1 MSDVSIRRLVET
13 DAVALVG
20 CFERCYGDT
29 YPSDHFHD
37 PELLSQRIADGTLR
51 SVVAITRSGE
61 LVGHMGLT
69 VRHERARAS
78 EAGNTVVDP
87 AYRGRGLLGRL
98 GGALADLCR
107 VEGFIGYVHYP
118 TTAHDIMQRT
128 SVRGDGVETGLM
140 LDYIPAETDYRGID
154 RGAGRLAAT
163 VVYLP
168 FSLAHERQVF
178 VPTVYRGVIVDLYR
192 EARLQRS
199 VAPPKD
205 SLTRAVSRALRTMHA
220 RRSLQH
226 VHVERAGHDLAKWI
240 DSAAAITHVDLCLD
254 DPGVEAAVSVLRDQ
268 GFFFCSVMPEFAH
281 TDVLRLQRLASPSP
295 ESFAPKLANEGARRL
310 LTFIAWDA
318 RR

>member
-168 FSLAHERQVF
+168 FSPAPERQVF

-240 DSAAAITHVDLCLD
+240 DSAAAVTHVDLCLD

-268 GFFFCSVMPEFAH
+268 GFFFCAVMPEFAH

>member
-1 MSDVSIRRLVET
+1 MSDVTIRRLVET
-13 DAVALVG
+13 DAAALVG

-37 PELLSQRIADGTLR
+37 PELLSQRIAEGTLR
-51 SVVAITRSGE
+51 SVGAIARSGK

-69 VRHERARAS
+69 VHHLRARAS

-98 GGALADLCR
+98 GRALADLCR
-107 VEGFIGYVHYP
+107 GEGFIGYVHYP

-154 RGAGRLAAT
+154 RSAGRLAAT

-168 FSLAHERQVF
+168 FSPAPERQVF
-178 VPTVYRGVIVDLYR
+178 VPTIYRGVVADLCR
-192 EARLQRS
+192 EAMLRRV
-199 VAPPKD
+199 VAPPRD
-205 SLTRAVSRALRTMHA
+205 TSTRAVSRALRTMHA

-226 VHVERAGHDLAKWI
+226 VHIERAGRDLAKWI
-240 DSAAAITHVDLCLD
+240 DSAAALTHVDLCLD

-268 GFFFCSVMPEFAH
+268 GFFFCAVLPEFAH
-281 TDVLRLQRLASPSP
+281 TDLLRLQRLESPSS
-295 ESFAPKLANEGARRL
+295 ESFAPRLANEGARHL
-310 LTFIAWDA
+310 LAFIAQDA
-318 RR
+318 QR